1 MIPCRNGEGRK
12 SWTCDSGRY
21 LDSCETSRSA
31 WVTLETEGEALQT
44 ARRMSSS
51 RMLYSSLA
59 PIATAQAFLEDGNC
73 TIGVRDVAAWS
84 LRGPSITSARG
95 AWRWY
100 GFNNR
105 LMSSSPS
112 YSGDFTASAA
122 SLSKAERRTLVEKL
136 VHCATVSG
144 ATCPSR
150 SLGGHTRPLRVCVR
164 LPANNQTGLLSIDC
178 PENQAC
184 WHEIC
189 SEWEKV
195 EPPEL
200 TSKPRSRSKSS
211 TRHQLF
217 GKAAP

>member
-31 WVTLETEGEALQT
+31 WVTFETEGEALQT

-136 VHCATVSG
+136 VHCNRQR
-144 ATCPSR
+144 C
-150 SLGGHTRPLRVCVR
+150 
-164 LPANNQTGLLSIDC
+164 NLSI
-178 PENQAC
+178 QV
-184 WHEIC
+184 IRG
-189 SEWEKV
+189 SY
-195 EPPEL
+195 
-200 TSKPRSRSKSS
+200 TSIAGMREAPRQQSNGSAQHRLSRKPSVLARDM
-211 TRHQLF
+211 
-217 GKAAP
+217 